1 VTLVAGTRL
10 GPYEILSPLGA
21 GGMGEVYRARDSKL
35 DREVALKVLPE
46 RLTQDA
52 AALSRFEREA
62 KAVAALSHPNILAIH
77 DFGRHDGVA
86 FAVMELLDGQTLR
99 ERLQEGRLPARKAI
113 DYAVQVAHGLA
124 AAHEKGIVHRDLKPE
139 NLFVTND
146 GRVKILDFGLAK
158 VMAPPSDETH
168 SPTAVAATEPG
179 SVMGTVGYMSPEQV
193 RGRPADHRSDIFSFG
208 SILYEMLTGR
218 RAFQGDSAAETMA
231 AIAQSDPPELESAD
245 PSLPSGLG
253 PVVRHCLEK
262 SPSERFQSAGD
273 LAFALLSAPGSS
285 ARHET
290 IAQVGRAGA
299 PSKVLRLAT
308 AGAAIAVLAFMLGWW
323 LRKVPPAPA
332 RAVRATFER
341 LTDNPGV
348 EGQPALSPDGKSVA
362 YVSGENGNDDVYL
375 LRIGGRNP
383 INLTADSPDDDV
395 EPAFSPDGSQ
405 IAFRS
410 ERQRGGIFVMGATG
424 ESVKRLTDFGYN
436 PSWSPDGKQ
445 IAVSTSAFAYPTD
458 RSGIGELWAVDLASG
473 AKRPIWQGGDA
484 VQPSWSPHGQR
495 IAFWGLRGQSGQRD
509 LWTVAADGSQARG
522 GAVAVTDDAPL
533 DFSPA
538 WSSDGRLLYFSSDR
552 GGTLNL
558 WRIPIDETSG
568 RVLGEAEAVTTPS
581 GWSGWASL
589 SQDGKALVYASLE
602 FRSTLLRVG
611 FDPDRGE
618 TTGNAVPVVR
628 STLAIRDHA
637 VSPDGK
643 RVAFT
648 TAGHEDLFV
657 VGTDGSS
664 FRRLTDD
671 AFRDRGPT
679 WSPDGERLVFYS
691 DRTGSYQLWSIR
703 PDGSGLQQL
712 GHLVG
717 AANFPVWSPDGSR
730 IAMANLGDQSWLI
743 LDSARGT
750 VVREFTK
757 PVREGVRFWPLS
769 WSPDGAS
776 MLGSVFVGSSGATQ
790 GLAVCSLADGHYDE
804 IYRSRSQFFLW
815 PIWLRDGRRVV
826 LRDKTGISLLDSRS
840 GQIHP
845 LVAVAGYTIG
855 ESIGISKDNHWIT
868 YTETATEGDI
878 WLMRFGA
885 GDRGATK

>member
-1 VTLVAGTRL
+1 V
-10 GPYEILSPLGA
+10 
-21 GGMGEVYRARDSKL
+21 
-35 DREVALKVLPE
+35 
-46 RLTQDA
+46 
-52 AALSRFEREA
+52 ALSRFEREA

-86 FAVMELLDGQTLR
+86 FAVTELLDGQTLR
-99 ERLQEGRLPARKAI
+99 ERLEDGRLPARKAI
-113 DYAVQVAHGLA
+113 DYAVQIANGLA

-139 NLFVTND
+139 NLFVTKD

-158 VMAPPSDETH
+158 VTAPPSDETH

-193 RGRPADHRSDIFSFG
+193 RGRTADHRSDIFSFG

-218 RAFQGDSAAETMA
+218 RAFRGDSAAETMA
-231 AIAQSDPPELESAD
+231 AIAQSDPPELESTD
-245 PSLPSGLG
+245 LTLPPGLG

-262 SPSERFQSAGD
+262 SPAERFQSAGD
-273 LAFALLSAPGSS
+273 LAFALLSATGSS
-285 ARHET
+285 ARLEP
-290 IAQVGRAGA
+290 IALGAGA
-299 PSKVLRLAT
+299 GPSAKMLRLAA
-308 AGAAIAVLAFMLGWW
+308 AGAAIAVVAFGLGWW
-323 LRKVPPAPA
+323 LRRPPPPQA
-332 RAVRATFER
+332 RPVRATFER

-348 EGQPALSPDGKSVA
+348 EAQPALSPDGKSVA
-362 YVSGENGNDDVYL
+362 YVSGESGNDDIYL

-383 INLTADSPDDDV
+383 INLTADSPDDDQT
-395 EPAFSPDGSQ
+395 PSFSPDGSQ

-410 ERQRGGIFVMGATG
+410 ERQGGGIFVMGATG

-436 PSWSPDGKQ
+436 PSWSPDGRR
-445 IAVSTSAFAYPTD
+445 IAVSTSQFAYPTD
-458 RSGIGELWAVDLASG
+458 RSGFGELWAVDLASG

-495 IAFWGLRGQSGQRD
+495 IAFWGLRGQSGRRD
-509 LWTVAADGSQARG
+509 LWTVAADGSGART
-522 GAVAVTDDAPL
+522 GAAPVTDDTAL

-538 WSSDGRLLYFSSDR
+538 WSPDGRFLYFASDR
-552 GGTLNL
+552 GGTMNL
-558 WRIPIDETSG
+558 WRIPIDEGSG
-568 RVLGEAEAVTTPS
+568 GVLGEAEPVTTPS

-589 SQDGKALVYASLE
+589 SRDGKALVYASLE

-618 TTGNAVPVVR
+618 TTGSAVAVIR
-628 STLAIRDHA
+628 STLPIRDHA

-648 TAGHEDLFV
+648 TAGREDLFV

-691 DRTGSYQLWSIR
+691 DRSGGYQLWSIR
-703 PDGSGLQQL
+703 PDGSGMQQL
-712 GHLVG
+712 SHLEG
-717 AANFPVWSPDGSR
+717 TANFPVWAPDGSR
-730 IAMANLGDQSWLI
+730 IATVDLRDQAWRI
-743 LDSARGT
+743 LDSERGT

-757 PVREGVRFWPLS
+757 PLREGVRFWPLS

-776 MLGSVFVGSSGATQ
+776 VLGSIWVGSSGATL

-804 IYRSRSQFFLW
+804 IYKSGSQFFVW
-815 PIWLRDGRRVV
+815 STWLRDGRRVV
-826 LRDKTGISLLDSRS
+826 FRSKRGISLLDSRS
-840 GQIHP
+840 GQVRP

-855 ESIGISKDNHWIT
+855 ESVGVSKDNRWIT

-878 WLMRFGA
+878 WLMRFDS
-885 GDRGATK
+885 GDRSAPK

>member
-1 VTLVAGTRL
+1 VTLSAGTRI

-21 GGMGEVYRARDSKL
+21 GGMGEVYRARDKKL
-35 DREVALKVLPE
+35 DRDVAVKVLP
-46 RLTQDA
+46 QSVA
-52 AALSRFEREA
+52 ADPDTLARFEREA
-62 KAVAALSHPNILAIH
+62 KAIAALSHPNILAIH
-77 DFGRHDGVA
+77 DFGHHDGVA
-86 FAVMELLDGQTLR
+86 FAVMEILEGQTLR
-99 ERLQEGRLPARKAI
+99 ERLHEGRLPARKAI
-113 DYAVQVAHGLA
+113 DYAVQVANGLA
-124 AAHEKGIVHRDLKPE
+124 AAHEKGIIHRDLKPE
-139 NLFVTND
+139 NLFVTKD

-158 VMAPPSDETH
+158 IATPQSDQTH

-193 RGRPADHRSDIFSFG
+193 RGRPTDHRSDIFSFG
-208 SILYEMLTGR
+208 SILYEMLSGK
-218 RAFQGDSAAETMA
+218 RAFHGDSAAETMA
-231 AIAQSDPPELESAD
+231 AIAQKDPPELDTSD
-245 PSLPSGLG
+245 LSLSPALDRI
-253 PVVRHCLEK
+253 VRHCLEK
-262 SPSERFQSAGD
+262 NPGERFQSAGD

-290 IAQVGRAGA
+290 IAHGA
-299 PSKVLRLAT
+299 SASLFTKVLRLAA
-308 AGAAIAVLAFMLGWW
+308 AGAAIAVLAFALGWR
-323 LRKVPPAPA
+323 LRKPPPAQAPP
-332 RAVRATFER
+332 VRATFER

-348 EGQPALSPDGKSVA
+348 EGQPTLSPDGKSVA
-362 YVSGENGNDDVYL
+362 YVSAESGNDDVYL

-383 INLTADSPDDDV
+383 INLTADSPDDDNA
-395 EPAFSPDGSQ
+395 PAFSPDGSQ

-410 ERQRGGIFVMGATG
+410 ERQGGGIFVMGATG

-436 PSWSPDGKQ
+436 PSWSPDGRQ
-445 IAVSTSAFAYPTD
+445 IAVSTCQVTYPTD
-458 RSGIGELWAVDLASG
+458 RSGVGELWAVDLVSG

-509 LWTVAADGSQARG
+509 LWTVAADGSVARG
-522 GAVAVTDDAPL
+522 GAVPVTDDAPL

-538 WSSDGRLLYFSSDR
+538 WSYDGRYLYFSSDR

-558 WRIPIDETSG
+558 WRIPIDEGSG
-568 RVLGEAEAVTTPS
+568 RVLGESEPVTTPS

-589 SQDGKALVYASLE
+589 SRDGKALAYASLE

-618 TTGNAVPVVR
+618 TTGSAVSVIR
-628 STLAIRDHA
+628 STLPIRDHA

-657 VGTDGSS
+657 VGMDGSS

-712 GHLVG
+712 SRLAG

-730 IAMANLGDQSWLI
+730 IATVDLRGQGWRV
-743 LDSARGT
+743 LDSERGS

-769 WSPDGAS
+769 WSSDGAS
-776 MLGSVFVGSSGATQ
+776 ILGSVWVGSSGATQ
-790 GLAVCSLADGHYDE
+790 GLAVCSLADGHYEE
-804 IYRSRSQFFLW
+804 IYKSRAQFFLW

-826 LRDKTGISLLDSRS
+826 FRHKTGISLLDSRS
-840 GQIHP
+840 GQVRS

-855 ESIGISKDNHWIT
+855 ESLGISKDNHWIT

-878 WLMRFGA
+878 WLMRLDS
-885 GDRGATK
+885 GDRAAAR

>member
-1 VTLVAGTRL
+1 MTLASGTKL
-10 GPYEILSPLGA
+10 GPYEILAPLGA

-46 RLTQDA
+46 KLTQDG

-86 FAVMELLDGQTLR
+86 YAVMELLDGQTLR
-99 ERLQEGRLPARKAI
+99 ERLDDGRLPARKAI
-113 DYAVQVAHGLA
+113 DYAVQVANGLA

-139 NLFVTND
+139 NLFVTKD

-158 VMAPPSDETH
+158 VAAPQSDETH

-218 RAFQGDSAAETMA
+218 RAFRGDSAAETMA

-245 PSLPSGLG
+245 ATLSPGLG

-262 SPSERFQSAGD
+262 SPAERFQSAGD
-273 LAFALLSAPGSS
+273 LAFALSSVSGSS
-285 ARHET
+285 ARHEA
-290 IAQVGRAGA
+290 IAGA
-299 PSKVLRLAT
+299 APSAKGWRRAA
-308 AGAAIAVLAFMLGWW
+308 AGAAIALLAALAFGLGWR
-323 LRKVPPAPA
+323 LRRPPPAQGH
-332 RAVRATFER
+332 AVRAVFER
-341 LTDNPGV
+341 LTDSPGM
-348 EGQPALSPDGKSVA
+348 EGQPALSPDGKSVV
-362 YVSGENGNDDVYL
+362 YVGGEKGNDDLYL

-383 INLTADSPDDDV
+383 INLTADSPDDDG

-410 ERQRGGIFVMGATG
+410 ERQGGGIFVMGATG
-424 ESVKRLTDFGYN
+424 ESVKRVTDFGYS
-436 PSWSPDGKQ
+436 PTWSPDGKE
-445 IAVSTSAFAYPTD
+445 IAVSTSQFAYPSD
-458 RSGIGELWAVDLASG
+458 RPGFGELWAVDLASG
-473 AKRPIWQGGDA
+473 AKRPIWQGGDG
-484 VQPSWSPHGQR
+484 VQPSWSPHGRR
-495 IAFWGLRGQSGQRD
+495 IAFWSLRGQSGQRD
-509 LWTVAADGSQARG
+509 IWTVAADGSQART

-538 WSSDGRLLYFSSDR
+538 WSPDGDLLYFSSAR

-558 WRIPIDETSG
+558 WRVPIDERSG
-568 RVLGEAEAVTTPS
+568 RVLGDAEPVTTPS
-581 GWSGWASL
+581 GWMGWASL
-589 SQDGKALVYASLE
+589 SRDGKALAYASVE
-602 FRSTLLRVG
+602 FRSTLLRVP

-618 TTGNAVPVVR
+618 TTAAAVPMIR
-628 STLAIRDHA
+628 STVPIRDHA

-648 TAGHEDLFV
+648 TAGLEDLFV

-671 AFRDRGPT
+671 AFRDRGAT

-691 DRTGSYQLWSIR
+691 DRSGTYQLWSIR
-703 PDGSGLQQL
+703 PDGSGLRQL
-712 GHLVG
+712 TNLAG

-730 IAMANLGDQSWLI
+730 IATIDLRGRGWRI
-743 LDSARGT
+743 FDSERGT
-750 VVREFTK
+750 VVRELTA
-757 PVREGVRFWPLS
+757 PVREGARFWPVS
-769 WSPDGAS
+769 WSPDGS
-776 MLGSVFVGSSGATQ
+776 SILGSILTSPSGATH
-790 GLAVCSLADGHYDE
+790 GLAVCSLADGRYVE
-804 IYRSRSQFFLW
+804 IFKSPSQTFLW
-815 PIWLRDGRRVV
+815 SEWLRDGRRVV
-826 LRDKTGISLLDSRS
+826 VRHKTGILLLDSRS
-840 GQIHP
+840 GQVRP
-845 LVAVAGYTIG
+845 LVTVAGYMSG
-855 ESIGISKDNHWIT
+855 ESVGVSNDNRFIT
-868 YTETATEGDI
+868 YAETATEGDV
-878 WLMRFGA
+878 WLMRFDA
-885 GDRGATK
+885 GSRATAR